1 MRLVRE
7 AHGVGKGVIPGALVV
22 NGVALWI
29 AGGQRLDQRA
39 LRRGDAAGECQGS
52 AGLVMGAGECG
63 FWRRQKLSPLIDRIN
78 DRYGRCSI
86 GFGLFHATCGRSRAM
101 PPFIGCRRRGS
112 FDGA

>member
-1 MRLVRE
+1 LSV
-7 AHGVGKGVIPGALVV
+7 GVVLLDLMPADHHQPDLFVAD
-22 NGVALWI
+22 NG
-29 AGGQRLDQRA
+29 
-39 LRRGDAAGECQGS
+39 
-52 AGLVMGAGECG
+52 
-63 FWRRQKLSPLIDRIN
+63 RRQKLSPLIDRIN